1 MTEAVKL
8 EKAVKLEVDNH
19 IARIT
24 LDRPDKMNSINRGL
38 RQELWDAYQMIK
50 ADHDIWAVVLTG
62 NGKAFCS
69 GKDILEQP
77 SPEDE
82 TIPSNDD
89 IYLMQRH
96 LYKPIIVA
104 INGPCLAQGAGFA
117 LLSDIRIMSERA
129 TFGWPQ
135 VRRGISSV
143 SGPTLFAREVPLA
156 QASKY
161 ILRGIPMSPQE
172 ALDLRVVNEV
182 VPHEQLLETAY
193 RYAHEI
199 LEAAPTA
206 VQGMKEAAVR
216 AQELGLEDRIE
227 MARGIADRV
236 RLTQDAKE
244 GILAFKE
251 KRQPVWTGR

>member
-1 MTEAVKL
+1 MND
-8 EKAVKLEVDNH
+8 AVKLEVADH
-19 IARIT
+19 VARVT
-24 LDRPDKMNSINRGL
+24 LDRPDKMNSINRAM
-38 RQELWDAYQMIK
+38 RQELWDAYQAIK
-50 ADHDIWAVVLTG
+50 ADDSVWAVVLTG
-62 NGKAFCS
+62 NGKAFS
-69 GKDILEQP
+69 AGKDLLEQP

-82 TIPSNDD
+82 TIPTNDD
-89 IYLMQRH
+89 IYLLQRH
-96 LYKPIIVA
+96 VYKPIIAAV
-104 INGPCLAQGAGFA
+104 NGPCLAQGAGFA

-129 TFGWPQ
+129 KLGWPQ

-156 QASKY
+156 QAGKF

-172 ALDLRVVNEV
+172 ALDLGVVNEV

-193 RYAHEI
+193 RYAYEI

-227 MARGIADRV
+227 MARDIADRV
-236 RLTQDAKE
+236 RRTQDAKE

-251 KRQPVWTGR
+251 KRQPQWTGR